1 MNNFKVFLSK
11 SEDMRNGYIKSLD
24 NVDLNFKD
32 KWLEHFELIPNFFE
46 EIYSVCNGTKL
57 EISEQ
62 IFFDFLPGF
71 RLMQV
76 DEVIEKYEKEYKN
89 CSEFDKVIPFLAD
102 NAGCYYAYARKK
114 DIECIILASYEG
126 MEIIH
131 SDIYLFWKTIIAFY
145 DEGVYF
151 LDEDGFLSYDFEMEG
166 DIGRRYNI
174 GIDYWK

>member
-1 MNNFKVFLSK
+1 MNNFKMYLSK

-24 NVDLNFKD
+24 NVDMNFKD
-32 KWLEHFELIPNFFE
+32 KWLEHFEWIPKFFE
-46 EIYSVCNGTKL
+46 EIYSVCNGTKV

-76 DEVIEKYEKEYKN
+76 DEVIEKYEKEYKS
-89 CSEFDKVIPFLAD
+89 CSEFDIVIPFLTD
-102 NAGCYYAYARKK
+102 YAGCYYAYARKK
-114 DIECIILASYEG
+114 DIECLILVSNEG

-131 SDIYLFWKTIIAFY
+131 SDIGSFWKTIIAFY

-151 LDEDGFLSYDFEMEG
+151 LDKDGFLSYDFEMEG
-166 DIGRRYNI
+166 DIGRKYNN

>member
-1 MNNFKVFLSK
+1 MNNLKIFLSK

-24 NVDLNFKD
+24 NVDMNFKD
-32 KWLEHFELIPNFFE
+32 KWLEHFEWIPKFFE
-46 EIYSVCNGTKL
+46 EIYSVCNGTRL

-76 DEVIEKYEKEYKN
+76 DEVIEKYEKEYKS
-89 CSEFDKVIPFLAD
+89 CSEFDIVIPFLTD
-102 NAGCYYAYARKK
+102 YAGCYYAYARKK
-114 DIECIILASYEG
+114 DIECVILVSNEG

-131 SDIYLFWKTIIAFY
+131 SDIGSFWKTIIAFY

-151 LDEDGFLSYDFEMEG
+151 LDKDGFLSYDFEMEG
-166 DIGRRYNI
+166 DIGKKYNN